1 MRFFYLD
8 IAIVECPYTI
18 CKVGKNITELMNF
31 SVCVEESGNIEHLF
45 AKSSAES
52 ILKKLP
58 RLFAK
63 AKETKVSHRCRY

>member
-31 SVCVEESGNIEHLF
+31 SIGVEESAGNNENVF
-45 AKSSAES
+45 AKSSAE
-52 ILKKLP
+52 
-58 RLFAK
+58 
-63 AKETKVSHRCRY
+63 